1 MKVALVTTDFLPN
14 IGGVTQHVVEIANA
28 LLADGDCVEVI
39 APRYTSRWSDLW
51 KEPYAEAPLKIPV
64 WRIPLVVNTSI
75 KFVTGQISS
84 RISDQRLGRELLKR
98 LAQLQPDVV
107 HWHALDSRHHPLARW
122 SGSAKVWTNHTSHF
136 IVGIGSDRRRHYRK
150 EAEQADE
157 IIAPS
162 EELCE
167 LTANLGV
174 SCERVHFIPNGV
186 DCRRFTPA
194 VDISYWRNR
203 LRLTSQV
210 RLILCP
216 RRLEKKNGVSY
227 FIQAAISLL
236 KEGIRDVKFA
246 VAGDFVGPRSESEKD
261 IVGKLVGDSGFN
273 DCFYILGRVENIDMP
288 GLYACSDVVVIPS
301 LMEATSLSAMEAM
314 AASKPIV
321 STNVG
326 GLPFLIRDGENG
338 FLVSP
343 RQPHDLASAM
353 KRLLDSPTLGVELGK
368 NGRARVEAEL
378 DWKNVARR
386 TKEIYA
392 RAIARHRRSRKS
404 SADITVR

>member
-14 IGGVTQHVVEIANA
+14 IGGVTQHIVEIAKA
-28 LLADGDCVEVI
+28 LLADGDFVEVI

-51 KEPYAEAPLKIPV
+51 KAPYAETPLGIPV

-75 KFVTGQISS
+75 KFITGQISS

-107 HWHALDSRHHPLARW
+107 HWHALSSRHHPLGRW
-122 SGSAKVWTNHTSHF
+122 SESAKVWTNHTSHF

-174 SCERVHFIPNGV
+174 SREHVHFIPNGV
-186 DCRRFTPA
+186 DCHRFSPTM
-194 VDISYWRNR
+194 DTSYWRKR
-203 LRLTSQV
+203 LGLASREHLV
-210 RLILCP
+210 LCP

-236 KEGIRDVKFA
+236 KEGVRDVKFA
-246 VAGDFVGPRSESEKD
+246 VAGDFVGPRSESEED
-261 IVGKLVGDSGFN
+261 IVANLVGNSTFK
-273 DCFYILGRVENIDMP
+273 DCFYILGRVENKDMP
-288 GLYACSDVVVIPS
+288 GLYASSDVVVIPS

-314 AASKPIV
+314 AAGKPLV
-321 STNVG
+321 STDVG
-326 GLPFLIRDGENG
+326 GLPFLVRDGENG
-338 FLVSP
+338 FLVPP
-343 RQPHDLASAM
+343 RQPSELARAIE
-353 KRLLDSPTLGVELGK
+353 RLLDSPALRTEFGK
-368 NGRARVEAEL
+368 NGRARVEKEL
-378 DWKNVARR
+378 DWRIIAKR
-386 TKEIYA
+386 TKEIYVA
-392 RAIARHRRSRKS
+392 AIERHR
-404 SADITVR
+404 APEIPLAEPTLH